1 MKKNKLVIASAG
13 SGKTT
18 LLINHALSIKNENV
32 LITTYTEANQE
43 EIRKKIIMQNGFIP
57 SNITIQ
63 TWFSFLLQHGVRPYQ
78 GTMFEKKIT
87 GLILVNK
94 KSAIKYYRQNGMPV
108 CYKESEIEK
117 HYFSKST
124 KIYSDKLSKFV
135 IKCCKNSS
143 NAVIKRLERIY
154 SHILVD
160 EVQDL
165 AGYDLEL
172 LKLLS
177 KSKANLLMVG
187 DPRQVTYLTHL
198 EAKYKKYRNGAIK
211 DFVLNE
217 CKKINIDIDESSLSV
232 SHRCN
237 KAICKFASKL
247 YPQLPQA
254 KSKQQKQTTHDG
266 VFFIPVED
274 VPDYLKKYNAIQLR
288 LNKRVIVDEK
298 FDVMNFGAAKGLTFE
313 RVLIYPTADMK
324 KWIKNNSHKLKN
336 TTRAKFYVALT
347 RAKYSVGIVCE
358 K

>member
-18 LLINHALSIKNENV
+18 LLINHALSIIDQNV
-32 LITTYTEANQE
+32 LITTYTEANEE

-57 SNITIQ
+57 PNITIQ

-78 GTMFEKKIT
+78 GTMFEKKIN
-87 GLILVNK
+87 GLILVNQ
-94 KSAIKYYRQNGMPV
+94 KSAVKYRSKTGMPV

-117 HYFSKST
+117 HYFSKNT

-135 IKCCKNSS
+135 IKCCIKSK

-154 SHILVD
+154 DHILVD

-165 AGYDLEL
+165 AGYDLEF

-177 KSKANLLMVG
+177 KSEVNLLMVG

-198 EAKYKKYRNGAIK
+198 ESKYSKYRNGAIK
-211 DFVLNE
+211 DFILNE
-217 CKKINIDIDESSLSV
+217 CKKSKIEIDESSLSA

-237 KAICKFASKL
+237 EEICDFASKL

-254 KSKQQKQTTHDG
+254 QSKQNVKTEHDG
-266 VFFIPVED
+266 VFFISPKD
-274 VPDYLKKYNAIQLR
+274 VPDYLKKHNPTQLR
-288 LNKRVIVDEK
+288 LSKRVAVDEN
-298 FDVMNFGAAKGLTFE
+298 FDVINFGVSKGLTFE
-313 RVLIYPTADMK
+313 RVLIYPTTDME
-324 KWIKNNSHKLKN
+324 KWIKNKNHQLKN

-347 RAKYSVGIVCE
+347 RAKYSVGVVC